1 MPKKELPY
9 KFMVRLPPQMR
20 DQIAESARHYRR
32 SMNSDIV
39 ARLHQSFS
47 GILTDASEQTLAPPL
62 HNQLDQLLRQELSH
76 DERELRRTY
85 RRLGKHKQAAL
96 RDLLS

>member
-9 KFMVRLPPQMR
+9 KFMVRLPPEMR
-20 DQIAESARHYRR
+20 DQIAESAQHYRR

-47 GILTDASEQTLAPPL
+47 GIPSDAGEQTLAPPL
-62 HNQLDQLLRQELSH
+62 HDQLNQLLRQELSH
-76 DERELRRTY
+76 DERELIRTY
-85 RRLGKHKQAAL
+85 RRLGKLKQAAL
-96 RDLLS
+96 RSLLT